1 MLHTGFLRN
10 ICSVNAKIETTDA
23 DKRFG
28 ITGVINSINDF
39 PKSGSSFGV
48 TNTGF
53 VLYAGFSIPAYTRLI
68 FINYGEYSD
77 GALLGVTTGGDILVA
92 FRNGNVWRHG
102 RML

>member
-1 MLHTGFLRN
+1 M
-10 ICSVNAKIETTDA
+10 CSSLNAKIETTDA

-39 PKSGSSFGV
+39 PKIGSSFGV

-53 VLYAGFSIPAYTRLI
+53 VLYAGFSIPAYTRFI
-68 FINYGEYSD
+68 FINYGESSD